1 MGNLTRGLTSLV
13 VVIISVILGIV
24 LFSANNVDAY
34 RRGGSRYYRS
44 YRYSYYSRYY
54 YYRYYG
60 YATTGS
66 SSDAGII
73 AGAVIGSL
81 FGLVLIGVCILLV
94 RHHIKKSA
102 NTKRTQVK
110 KEAAHV
116 TLHTPQSVIDKRQEL
131 YERKGPEYFHQQ
143 PPGYNN
149 MYGQAPPPYGNPPP
163 GAFAYQPSAYPPPAD
178 PAYPPGYVPK

>member
-1 MGNLTRGLTSLV
+1 MGYLARGLTSLV

-24 LFSANNVDAY
+24 LLSANNVDAY

-60 YATTGS
+60 YSTTGS

-73 AGAVIGSL
+73 AGAVVGSL
-81 FGLVLIGVCILLV
+81 FGLVLIGACILLV
-94 RHHIKKSA
+94 RHYSLKR
-102 NTKRTQVK
+102 NTQQRKVK

-116 TLHTPQSVIDKRQEL
+116 TLNTPQSVIEKRQEL

-143 PPGYNN
+143 PPAYNN
-149 MYGQAPPPYGNPPP
+149 LYGQPPPPGPGQPPP
-163 GAFAYQPSAYPPPAD
+163 GAFSYQASAYPPPAD